1 MRVFNCNA
9 SISAAIRAVALS
21 KSTEAPEPGFSLEV
35 GIGCPAIGELRDN
48 AFGVTPPVV
57 KNCTLRGL
65 RRGPASR
72 EVQFPV
78 SPFNRPNAAFFGVMA
93 ERSDY
98 CSLTPSCTS
107 RSPISRV
114 LWQHRRASLEVFV
127 SLGVWPAVASKPT
140 RTKNRIDGLLT
151 ALPRP
156 ARPTLRP

>member
-1 MRVFNCNA
+1 MTKAPFVLDHTTKNC
-9 SISAAIRAVALS
+9 
-21 KSTEAPEPGFSLEV
+21 PLE
-35 GIGCPAIGELRDN
+35 
-48 AFGVTPPVV
+48 GVTIPAEAQSAVRQPSRPADEATPFRAATRPP
-57 KNCTLRGL
+57 
-65 RRGPASR
+65 
-72 EVQFPV
+72 FPLLLTQKV
-78 SPFNRPNAAFFGVMA
+78 GVRTSHTTAAERLSSTPFNRPNAAFFGVMA